1 MPIANGSWDLS
12 PQKKSESESCSV
24 VSNSLQ
30 PHRLNSPW
38 KSPGQNTGA
47 GSCSLLQGIFPN
59 PGIEPGSPVLQVDSF
74 PAELP
79 GKPLKGKVAQ
89 SWLTLCDPVDYTV
102 HGILQARI
110 LEWVVFPFSSGSSWP
125 RNWTGVSCIAGRL
138 FTSWATREAPWPEI
152 IPTPWVVKAQIPNHE
167 TNFFLLLVLPI
178 FIPLWL
184 KNIFCIIP
192 ILLNLSKVF
201 YGLVCDLCQRV
212 FCVLLRRIYILL
224 SCEVFYRNLLSL
236 VCL

>member
-1 MPIANGSWDLS
+1 MNGDGNTIKESYGLTVSPSRQYLTRASASVSVLPNQINTHFLNYIFFLPIANGSWDLS

-89 SWLTLCDPVDYTV
+89 SRLTLCDPVDYTV

-110 LEWVVFPFSSGSSWP
+110 LE
-125 RNWTGVSCIAGRL
+125 
-138 FTSWATREAPWPEI
+138 
-152 IPTPWVVKAQIPNHE
+152 
-167 TNFFLLLVLPI
+167 
-178 FIPLWL
+178 
-184 KNIFCIIP
+184 
-192 ILLNLSKVF
+192 
-201 YGLVCDLCQRV
+201 
-212 FCVLLRRIYILL
+212 
-224 SCEVFYRNLLSL
+224 
-236 VCL
+236 